1 MENADQVGMERILT
15 IYNITA
21 PEDGGTYDCL
31 VLNEA
36 GFGYSSGV
44 LYLPPEF
51 VVHPEDVLASEGD
64 AFNLTCLAESFPYP
78 SYQWQMMNRT
88 TMEYVDIPGE
98 NNTYLE
104 FPSVTANDF
113 GRYRCVAINTIN
125 GIVMNGTSNSSVVT
139 GMGLPNALYNLSL
152 NNKNDFHVI
161 NC

>member
-1 MENADQVGMERILT
+1 MEPIYN

-21 PEDGGTYDCL
+21 PEDGGTYDCV
-31 VLNEA
+31 VLNDA
-36 GFGYSSGV
+36 GFGYASGV

-51 VVHPEDVLASEGD
+51 VVHPVDMLASEGD

-78 SYQWQMMNRT
+78 SYQWQMMSRT

-104 FPSVTANDF
+104 FVNVTFNEF

-125 GIVMNGTSNSSVVT
+125 GVMMNETSNSSVVT
-139 GMGLPNALYNLSL
+139 GMWINLII
-152 NNKNDFHVI
+152 F
-161 NC
+161 CQ